1 MSNSA
6 RRTRRLLGLAFLA
19 AAFLM
24 LFAGQTVLRGSLEGI
39 TFIVYWLA
47 CLGLVTLA
55 LLTALLDALII
66 RQQTRR
72 QQLDLLR
79 DAFSVSTPVSTVNPL
94 AHDPEASQPRTRA
107 EPGANS

>member
-24 LFAGQTVLRGSLEGI
+24 LIAGQTVLHGQLHGI
-39 TFIVYWLA
+39 AFVVYWLA

-55 LLTALLDALII
+55 LLAALLDALII

-79 DAFSVSTPVSTVNPL
+79 DALSVPRLDPTGPRPTL
-94 AHDPEASQPRTRA
+94 ASDASRSGAGP

>member
-24 LFAGQTVLRGSLEGI
+24 LFAGQTVLRGQLQGI
-39 TFIVYWLA
+39 AFIVYWLA

-79 DAFSVSTPVSTVNPL
+79 DALSAPTPASTVNRL
-94 AHDPEASQPRTRA
+94 ALDPDASRSRTGP
-107 EPGANS
+107 EQGANS

>member
-6 RRTRRLLGLAFLA
+6 LRTRRLLGLAFLA

-24 LFAGQTVLRGSLEGI
+24 LFAGQTVLRGPLEGI
-39 TFIVYWLA
+39 AFIVYWLA

-79 DAFSVSTPVSTVNPL
+79 DALSASPPVSTANRL
-94 AHDPEASQPRTRA
+94 AHDPEVSRSRTGP

>member
-1 MSNSA
+1 MSHLA

-19 AAFLM
+19 AALLM
-24 LFAGQTVLRGSLEGI
+24 LFAGQTVLRGQLQGI
-39 TFIVYWLA
+39 AFIVYWLA
-47 CLGLVTLA
+47 CLGLVILA

-79 DAFSVSTPVSTVNPL
+79 DALSVPTSASTVNRL
-94 AHDPEASQPRTRA
+94 TLDPDACRSRTGP
-107 EPGANS
+107 EQGANS

>member
-24 LFAGQTVLRGSLEGI
+24 LFAGQTVLRGQLQGI
-39 TFIVYWLA
+39 AFIVYWLA
-47 CLGLVTLA
+47 CLGLVILA

-72 QQLDLLR
+72 QQLVLLR
-79 DAFSVSTPVSTVNPL
+79 DALSVPTSASMVNL
-94 AHDPEASQPRTRA
+94 DPDASRSRTGP
-107 EPGANS
+107 EQGANS